1 MMETKQLAIPAK
13 TIRQF
18 LPSSFTV
25 TTWSEL
31 EPYFK
36 NLNERSIASV
46 TDLEKWMHDR
56 SELESILSED
66 LGWRYVKMTCD
77 TTDQQLTEAYNYF
90 ISQIDPHI
98 ANYSNELNKKLI
110 NSTFLTQLDQQKY
123 HIYIRGV
130 KKALEL
136 YRDENVPLL
145 TKIATEAQKYGAI
158 SGAMTIEW
166 KGKEIT
172 LQMAVSLMKDTDRAV
187 REEVFDKIQKRR
199 AIDEKTFNELYSEL
213 IKLRHQV
220 ALNAGFKNYRDYKFD
235 ELGRFDYTVDDC
247 YNFHTS
253 IAKAIL
259 PLAEESDL
267 ERKKLLKLSSLRP
280 WDTEVD
286 TDGKAALHPFS
297 NGEDLVN
304 KSIACFTNVRPQYG
318 KYLEIMKTMGHL
330 DLESRKGKAPGG
342 YNYPLYESGVPFI
355 FMNAVGL
362 HRDMVTMV
370 HEGGHAIH
378 SFVVHPLE
386 IVDFKS
392 TPSEVAEL
400 ASMSM
405 ELISMEHWDVFF
417 ENKDDLKRAK
427 KEQLE
432 KALKTLLWIAVI
444 DKFQHWVYLHPAHT
458 VVERSARWNSLITEF
473 SSTIVDWAGHENVKA
488 RMWQNQLHLFEV
500 PFYYI
505 EYGMAQLG
513 AIAVWR
519 NYKNNPEK
527 ALDAYEA
534 ALKLGYTKSIPE
546 IYKTAGI
553 EFNFSQE
560 YVNELA
566 TFVKAELQK
575 ILKS

>member
-13 TIRQF
+13 AIRQF
-18 LPSSFTV
+18 LPATFTV
-25 TTWSEL
+25 KNWAEL

-36 NLNERSIASV
+36 DLKDRVIVSAQ
-46 TDLEKWMHDR
+46 DLEKWLHDR
-56 SELESILSED
+56 SELESIISED
-66 LGWRYVKMTCD
+66 LAWRYIKMTCD
-77 TTDQQLTEAYNYF
+77 TTDQQLTDAYNYF

-98 ANYSNELNKKLI
+98 APYNNELNKKLI
-110 NSTFLTQLDQQKY
+110 SSPFLSQLNQQKY
-123 HIYIRGV
+123 HIYIRSV

-166 KGKEIT
+166 NGKEIT
-172 LQMAVSLMKDTDRAV
+172 LQMAVSLLKDTNRQV
-187 REEVFDKIQKRR
+187 RETVFDKTQKRR
-199 AIDEKTFNELYSEL
+199 AVDEKTFNDLYTEL

-247 YNFHTS
+247 YHFHTS

-259 PLAEESDL
+259 PLAEDSDL
-267 ERKKLLKLSSLRP
+267 KRRQQLKLDVLKP
-280 WDTEVD
+280 WDTDVD
-286 TDGKAALHPFS
+286 TDGKEALHPFS

-304 KSIACFTNVRPQYG
+304 KSIACFAKVRLQYG
-318 KYLEIMKTMGHL
+318 TYLEIMKKMGHL

-378 SFVVHPLE
+378 SFVTHNLE

-392 TPSEVAEL
+392 APSEVAEL

-417 ENKDDLKRAK
+417 ENKEELKRAK

-444 DKFQHWVYLHPAHT
+444 DKFQHWVYLHPEHT

-473 SSTIVDWAGHENVKA
+473 SSTVVDWSGYENVKA
-488 RMWQNQLHLFEV
+488 RLWQNQLHLFEV

-546 IYKTAGI
+546 IYRAAGI

-566 TFVKAELQK
+566 TFVKNELEK
-575 ILKS
+575 L

>member
-1 MMETKQLAIPAK
+1 MMETQQPVIPAK
-13 TIRQF
+13 AQRQF
-18 LPSSFTV
+18 LPTDFTV
-25 TTWSEL
+25 NTWPEV
-31 EPYFK
+31 EPFFK
-36 NLNERSIASV
+36 DLKSRAIRSAA
-46 TDLEKWMHDR
+46 DLEKWLHDR
-56 SELESILSED
+56 SELESVISED
-66 LGWRYVKMTCD
+66 LAWRYIKMTCD
-77 TTDQQLTEAYNYF
+77 TTDQKLADSYNYF
-90 ISQIDPHI
+90 ISEIDPHI
-98 ANYSNELNKKLI
+98 APYSNELNKKFI
-110 NSTFLTQLDQQKY
+110 GSEFLAKLDQQKY
-123 HIYIRGV
+123 RIYIRGI

-145 TKIATEAQKYGAI
+145 TKIATEAQKYGVI

-172 LQMAVSLMKDTDRAV
+172 LQMAVSLMKDTDRKV
-187 REEVFDKIQKRR
+187 REEVFNKIQKRR
-199 AIDEKTFNELYSEL
+199 EQDEKVLNELYSEL
-213 IKLRHQV
+213 VTLRHQV

-253 IAKAIL
+253 IAKSIL
-259 PLAEESDL
+259 SLAEESDK
-267 ERKKLLKLSSLRP
+267 ERKRLLKLNTLRP

-286 TDGKAALHPFS
+286 TDGKTALHPFR

-304 KSIACFTNVRPQYG
+304 KSIACFTKVRPQYG
-318 KYLEIMKTMGHL
+318 KYLETMKAMGHL

-378 SFVVHPLE
+378 SFVTHHLE

-392 TPSEVAEL
+392 APSEVAEL

-417 ENKDDLKRAK
+417 ENPDDLKRAK

-444 DKFQHWVYLHPAHT
+444 DKFQHWIYLHPTHT
-458 VVERSARWNSLITEF
+458 FVERSARWNSLITEF
-473 SSTIVDWAGHENVKA
+473 SSSIVNWSGFENVKA

-519 NYKNNPEK
+519 NYKRNPEK
-527 ALDAYEA
+527 ALDAYED
-534 ALKLGYTKSIPE
+534 ALRLGYTKSIPE

-566 TFVKAELQK
+566 EFVKGELKK
-575 ILKS
+575 IEK

>member
-1 MMETKQLAIPAK
+1 METKQLAIPAK
-13 TIRQF
+13 AKRQF
-18 LPSSFTV
+18 LPADFLV
-25 TTWSEL
+25 NTWNEL

-36 NLNERSIASV
+36 NLTDRTIHSASE
-46 TDLEKWMHDR
+46 LEKWLHDR
-56 SELESILSED
+56 SELESVISED
-66 LGWRYVKMTCD
+66 LGWRYIKMTCN
-77 TTDQQLTEAYNYF
+77 TTDKQLTDAYNYF

-98 ANYSNELNKKLI
+98 APFSNELNKKLI
-110 NSTFLTQLDQQKY
+110 QSPFLSQLDQQKY
-123 HIYIRGV
+123 RIYIRGV

-158 SGAMTIEW
+158 SGAMTIDW
-166 KGKEIT
+166 NGKEIT
-172 LQMAVSLMKDTDRAV
+172 LQMALSLMKDTDRKV
-187 REEVFDKIQKRR
+187 REDVFDKIQNRR
-199 AIDEKTFNELYSEL
+199 ALNEKTFNDLYTELVH
-213 IKLRHQV
+213 LRHQV

-235 ELGRFDYTVDDC
+235 ELGRFDYSVDDC

-259 PLAEESDL
+259 PLAEESDI
-267 ERKKLLKLSSLRP
+267 ERKKLLKLDVLRP
-280 WDTEVD
+280 WDMDVD
-286 TDGKAALHPFS
+286 VDGKQALHPFL

-304 KSIACFTNVRPQYG
+304 KSIACFAKVRPHYG
-318 KYLEIMKTMGHL
+318 QYLEIMKAMGHL

-378 SFVVHPLE
+378 SFVTHNLE

-417 ENKDDLKRAK
+417 NNTDDLKRAK

-444 DKFQHWVYLHPAHT
+444 DKFQHWVYLHPDHS
-458 VVERSARWNSLITEF
+458 VVERSARWNSLISEF
-473 SSTIVDWAGHENVKA
+473 SSTIVDWHGYETVKA

-527 ALDAYEA
+527 ALDAYED
-534 ALKLGYTKSIPE
+534 ALRLGYTKSIPE

-566 TFVKAELQK
+566 GFVKSELNK
-575 ILKS
+575 L

>member
-1 MMETKQLAIPAK
+1 METTQLAVPAK
-13 TIRQF
+13 AVRQF
-18 LPSSFTV
+18 LPVDFIV
-25 TTWSEL
+25 KTWNEL

-36 NLNERSIASV
+36 DLKSRPIGSV
-46 TDLEKWMHDR
+46 DELEKWLHNR
-56 SELESILSED
+56 SELESVISED
-66 LGWRYVKMTCD
+66 LGWRYIKMTCD
-77 TTDQQLTEAYNYF
+77 TTDQQLTDSYNYF

-98 ANYSNELNKKLI
+98 SPYNNELNKKLI
-110 NSTFLTQLDQQKY
+110 ASPFLSELDQQKY

-136 YRDENVPLL
+136 YRDENIPLL

-158 SGAMTIEW
+158 SGAMTIDW

-172 LQMAVSLMKDTDRAV
+172 LQMAVSLMKDPDRSL
-187 REEVFDKIQKRR
+187 REEVFNKIQKRR
-199 AIDEKTFNELYSEL
+199 ALDEKALNELYSEL
-213 IKLRHQV
+213 VKLRHQV

-259 PLAEESDL
+259 PLAEESDH
-267 ERKKLLKLSSLRP
+267 ERKKLLKLEVLKP

-286 TDGKAALHPFS
+286 TDGKAALHPF
-297 NGEDLVN
+297 NDGEDLLN
-304 KSIACFTNVRPQYG
+304 KSIACFTQVRPQYG
-318 KYLEIMKTMGHL
+318 RYLEIMKKMGHL

-378 SFVVHPLE
+378 SFVTHTLE

-432 KALKTLLWIAVI
+432 KALRTLLWIAVI
-444 DKFQHWVYLHPAHT
+444 DKFQHWVYLHPEHSA
-458 VVERSARWNSLITEF
+458 VERSARWNSLITEF
-473 SSTIVDWAGHENVKA
+473 SSTIVDWSGYENVKA

-534 ALKLGYTKSIPE
+534 ALRLGYTRSIPE
-546 IYKTAGI
+546 IYKAAGI
-553 EFNFSQE
+553 EFNFSE
-560 YVNELA
+560 GYVNELA
-566 TFVKAELQK
+566 SFVKGELK
-575 ILKS
+575 KL

>member
-1 MMETKQLAIPAK
+1 METKQLIIPQK
-13 TIRQF
+13 NVRHF
-18 LPSSFTV
+18 LPGTFTL
-25 TTWSEL
+25 TTWASL
-31 EPYFK
+31 EPFFK
-36 NLNERSIASV
+36 DLKDRTILSAAA
-46 TDLEKWMHDR
+46 LEKWLYDR
-56 SELESILSED
+56 SELESAVSED
-66 LGWRYVKMTCD
+66 LAWRYIKMTCD
-77 TTDQQLTEAYNYF
+77 TADQQLTDSYNYF
-90 ISQIDPHI
+90 ISEIDPHI
-98 ANYSNELNKKLI
+98 APYSNELNKKLI
-110 NSTFLTQLDQQKY
+110 SSAFLSELDQQRY
-123 HIYIRGV
+123 YIYLRGV

-145 TKIATEAQKYGAI
+145 TKIATEAQRYGAI

-166 KGKEIT
+166 KGKELT
-172 LQMAVSLMKDTDRAV
+172 LQMAMSLMKDPDRTI
-187 REEVFDKIQKRR
+187 RKEVFEKVQKRR
-199 AIDEKTFNELYSEL
+199 ATDENTLNELYSSL
-213 IKLRHQV
+213 LKLRHQV

-235 ELGRFDYTVDDC
+235 ELGRFDYTVNDC
-247 YNFHTS
+247 YNFHSAIATS
-253 IAKAIL
+253 IL
-259 PLAEESDL
+259 PLAEESDK
-267 ERKKLLKLSSLRP
+267 ERKKLLQLPTLRP

-286 TDGKAALHPFS
+286 IDGKPALHPFT
-297 NGEDLVN
+297 NGEDLLN
-304 KSIACFTNVRPQYG
+304 KTITCFTKVRPQYG
-318 KYLEIMKTMGHL
+318 NYLKIMKTMGHL

-378 SFVVHPLE
+378 SFVTHNLAL
-386 IVDFKS
+386 IDFKS

-405 ELISMEHWDVFF
+405 ELISMEHWNVFF
-417 ENKDDLKRAK
+417 ENQDDLKRAK

-444 DKFQHWVYLHPAHT
+444 DKFQHWIYLNPTHT
-458 VVERSARWNSLITEF
+458 NEERNNRWKELITEF
-473 SSTIVDWAGHENVKA
+473 SSTVVDWTGYEDVKG

-513 AIAVWR
+513 AIAIWR
-519 NYKNNPEK
+519 NYKNNPEN

-534 ALKLGYTKSIPE
+534 ALRLGYTRSIPE

-553 EFNFSQE
+553 QFNFSEE
-560 YVNELA
+560 YVLELA
-566 TFVKAELQK
+566 NFVKVELQK
-575 ILKS
+575 IK

>member
-1 MMETKQLAIPAK
+1 METKQLVIPAK
-13 TIRQF
+13 AIRQF
-18 LPSSFTV
+18 LPAGFSV
-25 TTWSEL
+25 KTWTEL

-36 NLNERSIASV
+36 DLKDRSIASAS
-46 TDLEKWMHDR
+46 DLEKWLHDR
-56 SELESILSED
+56 SELESIISED
-66 LGWRYVKMTCD
+66 LGWRYIKMTCD
-77 TTDQQLTEAYNYF
+77 TTDQQLTDSYNYF

-98 ANYSNELNKKLI
+98 APYSNELNKKLI
-110 NSTFLTQLDQQKY
+110 NSPFLSELDQQKY
-123 HIYIRGV
+123 RIYIRGV
-130 KKALEL
+130 RKALEL

-145 TKIATEAQKYGAI
+145 TKIATEAQKYGAT

-166 KGKEIT
+166 KDKEIT
-172 LQMAVSLMKDTDRAV
+172 LQMAVSLMKDTDRKV
-187 REEVFDKIQKRR
+187 REEVFDKIRKRR
-199 AIDEKTFNELYSEL
+199 ALDEKTFNDLYSEL
-213 IKLRHQV
+213 VKLRHQV

-267 ERKKLLKLSSLRP
+267 ERKKLLKLDALRP
-280 WDTEVD
+280 WDTDVD
-286 TDGKAALHPFS
+286 TDGKQALHPFS

-304 KSIACFTNVRPQYG
+304 KSIACFTKVRPQYG
-318 KYLEIMKTMGHL
+318 TYLEIMKAMGHL

-362 HRDMVTMV
+362 HRDMVTMI

-378 SFVVHPLE
+378 SFVTHNLE

-405 ELISMEHWDVFF
+405 ELISLEHWDVFF

-444 DKFQHWVYLHPAHT
+444 DKFQHWVYLHPNHT
-458 VVERSARWNSLITEF
+458 AVERSARWNSLITEF
-473 SSTIVDWAGHENVKA
+473 SSTIVDWGGYESVKA

-534 ALKLGYTKSIPE
+534 ALRLGYTKSIPE

-566 TFVKAELQK
+566 AFVKGELK
-575 ILKS
+575 KLG

>member
-1 MMETKQLAIPAK
+1 METKQLAIPAK

-18 LPSSFTV
+18 LPPTFTV
-25 TTWSEL
+25 KTWTEI

-36 NLNERSIASV
+36 DLKDRTINSV
-46 TDLEKWMHDR
+46 AELEKWLRDR
-56 SELESILSED
+56 SELESVISED
-66 LGWRYVKMTCD
+66 VGWRYIKMTCD
-77 TTDQQLTEAYNYF
+77 TTDQQLTDSYNYF

-98 ANYSNELNKKLI
+98 APFSNELNKKLI
-110 NSTFLTQLDQQKY
+110 ASPFLSKLDGPKY
-123 HIYIRGV
+123 FIYLRGV

-136 YRDENVPLL
+136 YREENVPLL

-172 LQMAVSLMKDTDRAV
+172 LQMAVSLMKDTDRTV
-187 REEVFDKIQKRR
+187 RKEVFDKIQNRR
-199 AIDEKTFNELYSEL
+199 SVDEKALNDLYTEL

-235 ELGRFDYTVDDC
+235 ELGRFDYTVTDC

-253 IAKAIL
+253 ISKAIL
-259 PLAEESDL
+259 PLAIQSDE
-267 ERKKLLKLSSLRP
+267 ERKKLLKLDTLRP

-286 TDGKAALHPFS
+286 TDGKEALHPFT
-297 NGEDLVN
+297 NGEDLIN
-304 KSIACFTNVRPQYG
+304 KSISCFRHVRPQYG
-318 KYLEIMKTMGHL
+318 TYLEIMKEMKHL

-378 SFVVHPLE
+378 SFVTHPLE

-392 TPSEVAEL
+392 APSEVAEL

-432 KALKTLLWIAVI
+432 KSLKMLLWIALI
-444 DKFQHWVYLHPAHT
+444 DKFQHWVYQNPTHT
-458 VVERSARWNSLITEF
+458 LTERSAEWNKIISEF
-473 SSTIVDWAGHENVKA
+473 SSSVVDWSGYEHVKE

-519 NYKNNPEK
+519 NYKKDPEK
-527 ALDAYEA
+527 ALNAYEA
-534 ALKLGYTKSIPE
+534 ALRLGYTKSIPE
-546 IYKTAGI
+546 IYKAAGI

-560 YVNELA
+560 YVKELA
-566 TFVKAELQK
+566 AFVNEELK
-575 ILKS
+575 KLG

>member
-1 MMETKQLAIPAK
+1 MMDTTQLAVPAK
-13 TIRQF
+13 AIRQF
-18 LPSSFTV
+18 LPIDFTV
-25 TTWSEL
+25 KTWNEL

-36 NLNERSIASV
+36 DLKDRTISSV
-46 TDLEKWMHDR
+46 PELEKWLHDR
-56 SELESILSED
+56 SELEAIISED
-66 LGWRYVKMTCD
+66 LGWRYIKMTCD
-77 TTDQQLTEAYNYF
+77 TTDQQLTDAYNYF

-98 ANYSNELNKKLI
+98 APYNNELNKKLI
-110 NSTFLTQLDQQKY
+110 SSPFLSGLDQQKY
-123 HIYIRGV
+123 RIYVRGV

-136 YRDENVPLL
+136 YRDENIPLL
-145 TKIATEAQKYGAI
+145 TKIATEAQKFGAI

-166 KGKEIT
+166 NGKEIT
-172 LQMAVSLMKDTDRAV
+172 LQMAVTLMKDTDRAV
-187 REEVFDKIQKRR
+187 REEVFNKIQARR
-199 AIDEKTFNELYSEL
+199 AMDEKALNELYSEL
-213 IKLRHQV
+213 VKLRHQV

-247 YNFHTS
+247 YHFHTS

-259 PLAEESDL
+259 PLAEESDR
-267 ERKKLLKLSSLRP
+267 ERKQLLQLDVLKP

-286 TDGKAALHPFS
+286 TEGKAALHPFN
-297 NGEDLVN
+297 NGEELVN
-304 KSIACFTNVRPQYG
+304 KSIACFNHVRPQYG
-318 KYLEIMKTMGHL
+318 RYLEIMKKMGHL

-378 SFVVHPLE
+378 SFVTHPLE

-417 ENKDDLKRAK
+417 ENEEELKRAK

-444 DKFQHWVYLHPAHT
+444 DKFQHWVYLHPEHT

-473 SSTIVDWAGHENVKA
+473 SSTVVDWTGYENVKA

-519 NYKNNPEK
+519 NYKNDPEK

-553 EFNFSQE
+553 EFNFSE
-560 YVNELA
+560 SYVNELA
-566 TFVKAELQK
+566 TFVKAELK
-575 ILKS
+575 KL

>member
-1 MMETKQLAIPAK
+1 METTQLVVPAK
-13 TIRQF
+13 AARHF
-18 LPSSFTV
+18 LPADFTV
-25 TTWSEL
+25 KTWNEL

-36 NLNERSIASV
+36 DLKNRSIQSV
-46 TDLEKWMHDR
+46 NDLEKWLHDR
-56 SELESILSED
+56 SELESVISED
-66 LGWRYVKMTCD
+66 LGWRYIKMTCD
-77 TTDQQLTEAYNYF
+77 TTDQQLTDSYNYF

-98 ANYSNELNKKLI
+98 APYNNELNKKLI
-110 NSTFLTQLDQQKY
+110 SSPFLPELDKQKY
-123 HIYIRGV
+123 FIYIRGV

-136 YRDENVPLL
+136 YREENIPLL

-172 LQMAVSLMKDTDRAV
+172 LQMAVSLMKDQDRAL
-187 REEVFDKIQKRR
+187 REEVFNKIQKRR
-199 AIDEKTFNELYSEL
+199 ASDEKVLNELYTEL
-213 IKLRHQV
+213 VKLRHQV

-259 PLAEESDL
+259 PLAEESDR
-267 ERKKLLKLSSLRP
+267 ERKRLLKLDVLKP

-286 TDGKAALHPFS
+286 TDGKAALQPFT

-304 KSIACFTNVRPQYG
+304 KSIACFAKVRPQYG
-318 KYLEIMKTMGHL
+318 NYLEIMKKMGHL

-378 SFVVHPLE
+378 SFVTHKLE

-417 ENKDDLKRAK
+417 EKKDDLKRAK

-432 KALKTLLWIAVI
+432 KALKILLWIAVI
-444 DKFQHWVYLHPAHT
+444 DKFQHWVYLHPDHS

-473 SSTIVDWAGHENVKA
+473 SSTIVDWSGFETVKA
-488 RMWQNQLHLFEV
+488 HMWQNQLHLFEV

-553 EFNFSQE
+553 EFNFSQA

-566 TFVKAELQK
+566 AFVKGELNK
-575 ILKS
+575 LEK